1 MADKK
6 ISALTASTT
15 PLAGTE
21 VLPIVQGSATVK
33 VSVANL
39 TAGRAVSASSLTA
52 STDNVIIGT
61 TAKGITTGSAIPLG
75 FGTNNAVTSMTLDT
89 SGNLLIGNTT
99 QILFVNKELN
109 VNAASGASGFV
120 LATANSARLYMTGSS
135 TDGNITTKGAI
146 PLLFGTNEAE
156 RMRIGA
162 TGDVTIATGNLV
174 FGTANKGIVDSTGTT
189 TLQFTAFQV
198 VSNKQIIAPS
208 VATATG
214 STASTPTA
222 TPVTLF
228 TPSGDGVWIV
238 NALVTLT
245 GAPAAYIASSMI
257 KASGGVLAATAISTA
272 TNMSISVSGANVQ
285 ATQTS
290 GGDQIIAF
298 SYIRLF

>member
-6 ISALTASTT
+6 ISALTAATT
-15 PLAGTE
+15 PLAGSE
-21 VLPIVQGSATVK
+21 VLPIVQGGSTVK

-39 TAGRAVSASSLTA
+39 TAGRDVANKTVSVISGSLGGQYYNLSDSTAAGSRVWKMQNDVSAYGDWGIYQ
-52 STDNVIIGT
+52 STDNT
-61 TAKGITTGSAIPLG
+61 
-75 FGTNNAVTSMTLDT
+75 
-89 SGNLLIGNTT
+89 
-99 QILFVNKELN
+99 
-109 VNAASGASGFV
+109 GASY
-120 LATANSARLYMTGSS
+120 TARLYF
-135 TDGNITTKGAI
+135 DAAGNPT
-146 PLLFGTNEAE
+146 
-156 RMRIGA
+156 
-162 TGDVTIATGNLV
+162 VSTGNLV
-174 FGTANKGIVDSTGTT
+174 IGTPSKGIVDSTGTT
-189 TLQFTAFQV
+189 SLQFTAFQV
-198 VSNKQIIAPS
+198 VSNKPILAPS
-208 VATATG
+208 VATAAG
-214 STASTPTA
+214 NTASTPTA